1 MTRVKGGVNALKRR
15 RSILKQVKGYRFS
28 RSTKERSARD
38 AIFKAG
44 TYAFRDRKAKKAD
57 FRRLWTL
64 RINAGVRAAG
74 FASYS
79 RFIDAL
85 KKKNIT
91 LDRKILSTFAK
102 DYPETFTRIV
112 ESLKK

>member
-1 MTRVKGGVNALKRR
+1 LKRR
-15 RSILKQVKGYRFS
+15 RNVLKMVKGYRFS

-44 TYAFRDRKAKKAD
+44 TYAFRDRKVKKRE
-57 FRRLWTL
+57 FRRLWSV

-74 FASYS
+74 FPSYS

-85 KKKNIT
+85 KKKNIV
-91 LDRKILSTFAK
+91 LDRKILATLAK
-102 DYPETFTRIV
+102 DYPEAFTRIV